1 MLDYIY
7 KTENGAVI
15 INEINNRFNENLI
28 SDLNLNDTLLIR
40 EYVIELE

>member
-7 KTENGAVI
+7 KNNMGAVI
-15 INEINNRFNENLI
+15 KNEINNRFNESKISNLK
-28 SDLNLNDTLLIR
+28 LNDTLLIR

>member
-7 KTENGAVI
+7 KNEIFAVI
-15 INEINNRFNENLI
+15 EKEINNRFNENSI
-28 SDLNLNDTLLIR
+28 SDLNDTLLIR